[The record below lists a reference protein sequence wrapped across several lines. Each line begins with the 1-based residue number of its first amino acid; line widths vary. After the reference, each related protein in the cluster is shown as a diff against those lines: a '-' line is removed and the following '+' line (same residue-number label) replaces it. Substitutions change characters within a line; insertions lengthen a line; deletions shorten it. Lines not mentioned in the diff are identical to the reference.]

1 MHFEVDLDPTHSVI
15 RLTVI
20 EEVVSLECAEACY
33 KFLSQISSGG
43 GPYAAVFDLSAAR
56 DTTITTQMVRN
67 FASRTPS
74 IPGGRPQVVVGKAP
88 VIYGLAR
95 LFQTCEEGS
104 GAVYDVVHT
113 LAEAYE
119 IVGAAPEDFTERLF
133 PEVPAAA

>member
-33 KFLSQISSGG
+33 KFLSQISSSG
-43 GPYAAVFDLSAAR
+43 GPYAAIFDLSAAR
-56 DTTITTQMVRN
+56 ATTITTQMVRN

-74 IPGGRPQVVVGKAP
+74 IPTGRPQVVVGKTP

-95 LFQTCEEGS
+95 LFQACEERSGS
-104 GAVYDVVHT
+104 QYDVVHT
-113 LAEAYE
+113 LKEAYE
-119 IVGAAPEDFTERLF
+119 IVGVHPEDFTQHL
-133 PEVPAAA
+133 